1 MTEDKCKMCG
11 RLRKIRK
18 ELKEKTDAII
28 DREIDSLE
36 KKLKKNDKKTN
47 ED

>member
-28 DREIDSLE
+28 DREIDSL